1 MYCINL
7 SDHQNWNLIATQ
19 AAESWLTKLAKRLEL
34 QKGFTNTYPVLLFTL
49 KNDHEFKII
58 PDMDRLI
65 GKSLPRTN
73 WNTFNIRSVKIRY
86 HPHVSDVI
94 CEINDLQDAS
104 SDILKM
110 CLALYPLYQQSQI
123 KGGLPMHAALVEF
136 DGKGYL
142 LAARGET
149 GKTTCCR
156 RLTAPWHAL
165 CDDETLIVM
174 NNRKQYQAHPFPT
187 WADLIFHDSQKTWNI
202 QYHLPLAAVFF
213 LKQNKFN
220 RITSIGQG
228 EAAIKIHDSATQIA
242 RRYWIDISSEEIR
255 KFQKQLFNNACEIA
269 KSVPSFILNVN
280 KNGLFWQEIEKS
292 MKKLS

>member
-1 MYCINL
+1 
-7 SDHQNWNLIATQ
+7 
-19 AAESWLTKLAKRLEL
+19 
-34 QKGFTNTYPVLLFTL
+34 
-49 KNDHEFKII
+49 
-58 PDMDRLI
+58 
-65 GKSLPRTN
+65 
-73 WNTFNIRSVKIRY
+73 
-86 HPHVSDVI
+86 
-94 CEINDLQDAS
+94 
-104 SDILKM
+104 M
-110 CLALYPLYQQSQI
+110 CLALYPLYQQTQI
-123 KGGLPMHAALVEF
+123 KGGIPLIAALVEF

-174 NNRKQYQAHPFPT
+174 NNRKQYHAHPFPT

-228 EAAIKIHDSATQIA
+228 EAAAKIHDSATQIA
-242 RRYWIDISSEEIR
+242 RRYWIDISNEEIL
-255 KFQKQLFNNACEIA
+255 KFQKQLFNNACKLA
-269 KSVPSFILNVN
+269 KSVPSFILNVK
-280 KNGLFWQEIEKS
+280 KNGLFWREIEKS
-292 MKKLS
+292 IKKFS